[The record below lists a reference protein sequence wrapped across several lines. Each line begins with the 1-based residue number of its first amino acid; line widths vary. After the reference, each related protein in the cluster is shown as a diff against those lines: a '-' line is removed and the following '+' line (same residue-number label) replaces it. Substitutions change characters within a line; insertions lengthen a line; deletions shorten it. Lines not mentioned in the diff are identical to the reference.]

1 MLRMASPIDKSSSV
15 PLYRQ
20 VKEYI
25 LTLINQGEDENLM
38 LPPEI
43 EISTQFNI
51 SRATVR
57 TAILEL
63 VQEGILERVPGKGTF
78 IKEKPN
84 TLLFANW
91 ISREPHTEGI
101 IADILIRFNE
111 NRPEGF
117 IKNLGIPYQEIE
129 RQLLV
134 LAAGGE
140 APDISALI
148 YLWTPLLAYNGA
160 LEPLDDLYTD
170 EIIHDSY
177 ERTLEGVSYEGEL
190 YGMNWNNAPGVL
202 FYHREILEECSGS
215 RELDTEYYDELAE
228 IFARIHENSS
238 GEIIPFSI
246 PILDDELFFLFSLSP
261 FLKSFGGGIFDEA
274 GEIIFHSSENQE
286 AFRWLKTFIRRGHV
300 NITNKFWK
308 NRKLFSIGK
317 LAFALE
323 GPWMRRV
330 IPFLGERPESDLTDI
345 GFSPLPKTP
354 NGKSCSILWNHTLSI
369 FKQCRNKELA
379 RDFIR
384 YLVFDPGI
392 AEEYYRTT
400 GMLPAMKNEVETN
413 PVYDDPLGKV
423 LKQQMKSA
431 YPVRVFEPAS
441 FVLSVSVCAK
451 AAREILLGER
461 NIPGTLNTH
470 AEIIRT
476 MRR

>member
-1 MLRMASPIDKSSSV
+1 MAYLIDKSSSI

-25 LTLINQGEDENLM
+25 LTLINRGEDENLM

-63 VQEGILERVPGKGTF
+63 VQEGVLERVPGKGTF

-101 IADILIRFNE
+101 IAEILSRFNE
-111 NRPEGF
+111 DRREGF

-160 LEPLDDLYTD
+160 LEPLDDLYTP
-170 EIIHDSY
+170 EILHDSY
-177 ERTLEGVSYEGEL
+177 DRTLEGITYQGEL
-190 YGMNWNNAPGVL
+190 YGMNWNNAPGIL
-202 FYHREILEECSGS
+202 FYHRDILGETSGS
-215 RELDTEYYDELAE
+215 RELSAEYYDELAE
-228 IFARIHENSS
+228 IFLRIHESS
-238 GEIIPFSI
+238 AGEIIPFSI

-261 FLKSFGGGIFDEA
+261 FLNSFGGGIFDEA
-274 GEIIFHSSENQE
+274 GEIIFHSTENQE
-286 AFRWLKTFIRRGHV
+286 AFRWLKDFIRIGHV

-330 IPFLGERPESDLTDI
+330 IPFLGERPETGLTDI
-345 GFSPLPKTP
+345 GFSTLPKTP
-354 NGKSCSILWNHTLSI
+354 NGESRSILWNHTLSI

-379 RDFIR
+379 RHFVR
-384 YLVFDPGI
+384 FLVFDPTT
-392 AEEYYRTT
+392 AEEYYKTT
-400 GMLPAMKNEVETN
+400 GMLPVLKSELESN
-413 PVYDDPLGKV
+413 PVYDDPLGRV
-423 LKQQMKSA
+423 LKEQMKNA
-431 YPVRVFEPAS
+431 YPVRVFDPAS
-441 FVLSVSVCAK
+441 FILSVSVCAK
-451 AAREILLGER
+451 AAREILLGGR
-461 NIPGTLNTH
+461 DITSTLNSH

>member
-1 MLRMASPIDKSSSV
+1 MAFRIDKSSSV

-25 LTLINQGEDENLM
+25 LTLINRGNEENLM

-43 EISTQFNI
+43 EISTQFDI

-101 IADILIRFNE
+101 IADILARFNGT
-111 NRPEGF
+111 RPEGF

-129 RQLLV
+129 RQLIV

-160 LEPLDDLYTD
+160 LEPLDDLYAP

-177 ERTLEGVSYEGEL
+177 EQTLEGITYDGEL
-190 YGMNWNNAPGVL
+190 YGMNWTNAPGIL
-202 FYHREILEECSGS
+202 FYHRDILGEFSGS
-215 RELDTEYYDELAE
+215 RELDAEYYDELAE
-228 IFARIHENSS
+228 ILARIHEGSS

-261 FLKSFGGGIFDEA
+261 FLESFGGGIFDES
-274 GEIIFHSSENQE
+274 GEIIFHSAKNQE
-286 AFRWLKTFIRRGHV
+286 ALRWLKSFVRRGHV

-308 NRKLFSIGK
+308 NRKLFSLGK

-330 IPFLGERPESDLTDI
+330 IPFLGERPETDLRDI
-345 GFSPLPKTP
+345 GFSVLPKTP
-354 NGKSCSILWNHTLSI
+354 NGRSCSILWNHTLSI
-369 FKQCRNKELA
+369 FKQCRNKDLA
-379 RDFIR
+379 RDFLR
-384 YLVFDPGI
+384 FLVFDPAI
-392 AEEYYRTT
+392 AEDYYRTT
-400 GMLPAMKNEVETN
+400 GMLPVLKSELETN
-413 PVYDDPLGKV
+413 PVYDDPLGRV
-423 LKQQMKSA
+423 LREQMKNA
-431 YPVRVFEPAS
+431 YPVRVFDPAS
-441 FVLSVSVCAK
+441 FILSVSICAK
-451 AAREILLGER
+451 AAREILLGDR
-461 NIPGTLNTH
+461 DIPSTLNSH
-470 AEIIRT
+470 AEILRT